1 VFPSWWRVA
10 LVQLSELVVRW
21 ITVAMVMSGIALV
34 ACGAEDR
41 ARPGDKISL
50 IFTGKSKSE
59 YFFVLENPT
68 SQTIY
73 FRSTKWL
80 WFAPTPL
87 DTGFYCKNTKTGEAM
102 VGGSI
107 ALFDSVTGRKDPPP
121 IAVSPGKATKIR
133 VDGDNLADHNGE
145 ACQLHLTLLLP
156 GTQQPGG
163 ETVESQV
170 FQF

>member
-34 ACGAEDR
+34 ACGSEDR
-41 ARPGDKISL
+41 ANPGDKIGL
-50 IFTGKSKSE
+50 ILTGKSKSE

-87 DTGFYCKNTKTGEAM
+87 DTGFDCKNTKTGEAM

-133 VDGDNLADHNGE
+133 VDGANLADHKGE

>member
-1 VFPSWWRVA
+1 MARRSVT
-10 LVQLSELVVRW
+10 LTL
-21 ITVAMVMSGIALV
+21 AMVMSGIALV
-34 ACGAEDR
+34 SCGSEDR
-41 ARPGDKISL
+41 AKPGGKVSL
-50 IFTGKSKSE
+50 LFTGKSNSE
-59 YFFVLENPT
+59 YYFVLENPT

-80 WFAPTPL
+80 WFAPMPM
-87 DTGFYCKNTKTGEAM
+87 DTGFNCKNARTGEGT
-102 VGGSI
+102 VDGSI
-107 ALFDSVTGRKDPPP
+107 ALFDSVTGGKDPPP
-121 IAVSPGKATKIR
+121 TEVSPGKAVKLR
-133 VDGDNLADHNGE
+133 VDGDNRADHKGE

>member
-1 VFPSWWRVA
+1 MVLNTTTTKIMTRRSA
-10 LVQLSELVVRW
+10 TLTLA
-21 ITVAMVMSGIALV
+21 IVMSGITLV
-34 ACGAEDR
+34 ACGSEDR
-41 ARPGDKISL
+41 AKPGDKISL
-50 IFTGKSKSE
+50 IFTGKSNSE

-80 WFAPTPL
+80 WFAPAPL
-87 DTGFYCKNTKTGEAM
+87 DTGFDCKNTKTGEAM

-107 ALFDSVTGRKDPPP
+107 AIFDSVTGRKDPPP
-121 IAVSPGKATKIR
+121 IIEVFPGKATRIR
-133 VDGDNLADHNGE
+133 VDGDNLADHKGE

>member
-1 VFPSWWRVA
+1 MVRHSSTRMA
-10 LVQLSELVVRW
+10 L
-21 ITVAMVMSGIALV
+21 VMSGLALV
-34 ACGAEDR
+34 ACGSDDR
-41 ARPGDKISL
+41 AKPGDKVSL
-50 IFTGKSKSE
+50 TFTGKSNSE

-68 SQTIY
+68 SQSIY

-87 DTGFYCKNTKTGEAM
+87 DTGFNCKNTKTGEAM

-133 VDGDNLADHNGE
+133 VDGDNLADHKGE
-145 ACQLHLTLLLP
+145 PCQLHLTLLMP